1 MCFVNSMFLLPQKC
15 QRLGSRFLGS
25 VVRWVAEII
34 LRVVGFIEAF
44 VQSFISAPNTCVGPN
59 CDQKAGSKEQS
70 AKGVNAKPLGNMLVI
85 LLSIPIDILI
95 GDADVSCTQICPSIL
110 ARPKP
115 DACGCWNRSPAYAG
129 GANNALTGPYFP
141 LTSNYSACVDQLTFK
156 HVGQDFGNT
165 GACCVITN
173 PDLAMTLKSPLPVCQ
188 SPDDIAVVI
197 PTVNVTFNQLYNI
210 TTNIQNYNYSGTN
223 ISYTTPSYPGSCV
236 ALGACR
242 ADALP
247 SCANDPETPIG
258 LSAQFAGALDGLV
271 MGFLKYLRCLLS
283 NLLGCDGAGNNCTP
297 LGIIFYPAIL
307 IFSIS
312 WQILGGVIRFIASIL
327 IFVLS
332 LFTPPSGAACTCW
345 NAPQKDGF
353 NATAQRYWYQVAG
366 LCYKCTTL
374 GHDCN
379 VYPPVGTFVND
390 YCAAWLYPC
399 AKWCPYQQQLANPGF
414 TQAQSL
420 AACIAAYPN
429 FTHINNDLTAYEA
442 CTGYPISLQACDI
455 FSSDPA
461 RQSVCVNFFD
471 PTVAAFSM
479 GNTPVDQSIT
489 TKQGDVLPNTGT
501 GLCLNYRPRS
511 ATNDPSLLF
520 STPPTDFKVLDACPN
535 PHCQHNAPFHP
546 NQFCG
551 QSVKGF
557 WPCSG
562 AIGQPAEQFANY
574 YPGDPLVTCG
584 ALQLLSNFLDIWTA
598 FAAIFTTPLLISA
611 NTNGARSIPSIG
623 SAFSLFQKPERGRFV
638 GPVVRETRQRF
649 NKRFEGT
656 VYGLDNSGGT
666 NMIEALAEAV
676 YNYDSSDCYSDP
688 MACACRNFDISAH
701 CYIDANGQ
709 VAFGHAGRKRDGTNM
724 TINDL
729 NMMLHQE
736 MFTGNSVCDHT
747 IDQICQC
754 DWHTNVTEDRKNRYV
769 SCLDK
774 KIQGSRLQQIAD
786 VFPDD
791 IMYNSQAPLTLM
803 QNVFHTVRQGVSK
816 RAATRQQ
823 DSNTAREEME
833 IRFPRFNEQL
843 TKRMELA
850 HEILEA
856 DYGITPSS
864 MIYDAAIKA
873 DQVWFKYQ
881 TGFYNFALE
890 KTYEGIASGKA
901 ILPSTQEA
909 LADVGHAARDL
920 KNILLSQRYTHLYES
935 TKEAV
940 HVATR
945 HLNELVDTGIMESI
959 KSAYTRHIE
968 YRKKRVGR
976 VSDEKAEFAKR
987 SFFASPL
994 VQWYYATPR
1003 ESRIFTPFIDHMYR
1017 VVDFQRKHWQNST
1030 LNAFNADL
1038 KFWSLKDI
1046 FTTRWSKGPQWTPEK
1061 LANVERA
1068 KRVYYQV
1075 QERIWPGSTPAH
1087 LKERFLFLN
1096 NCVIVDKALNITLKV
1111 IDYCANEAMPNLNF
1125 TKKRA
1130 DGTLVGGE
1138 YFIPPLRAG

>member
-1 MCFVNSMFLLPQKC
+1 M
-15 QRLGSRFLGS
+15 
-25 VVRWVAEII
+25 
-34 LRVVGFIEAF
+34 
-44 VQSFISAPNTCVGPN
+44 
-59 CDQKAGSKEQS
+59 
-70 AKGVNAKPLGNMLVI
+70 
-85 LLSIPIDILI
+85 
-95 GDADVSCTQICPSIL
+95 
-110 ARPKP
+110 
-115 DACGCWNRSPAYAG
+115 
-129 GANNALTGPYFP
+129 
-141 LTSNYSACVDQLTFK
+141 
-156 HVGQDFGNT
+156 
-165 GACCVITN
+165 
-173 PDLAMTLKSPLPVCQ
+173 
-188 SPDDIAVVI
+188 
-197 PTVNVTFNQLYNI
+197 
-210 TTNIQNYNYSGTN
+210 
-223 ISYTTPSYPGSCV
+223 
-236 ALGACR
+236 
-242 ADALP
+242 
-247 SCANDPETPIG
+247 
-258 LSAQFAGALDGLV
+258 
-271 MGFLKYLRCLLS
+271 
-283 NLLGCDGAGNNCTP
+283 
-297 LGIIFYPAIL
+297 
-307 IFSIS
+307 
-312 WQILGGVIRFIASIL
+312 
-327 IFVLS
+327 
-332 LFTPPSGAACTCW
+332 
-345 NAPQKDGF
+345 
-353 NATAQRYWYQVAG
+353 
-366 LCYKCTTL
+366 
-374 GHDCN
+374 
-379 VYPPVGTFVND
+379 
-390 YCAAWLYPC
+390 
-399 AKWCPYQQQLANPGF
+399 
-414 TQAQSL
+414 
-420 AACIAAYPN
+420 
-429 FTHINNDLTAYEA
+429 
-442 CTGYPISLQACDI
+442 
-455 FSSDPA
+455 
-461 RQSVCVNFFD
+461 
-471 PTVAAFSM
+471 
-479 GNTPVDQSIT
+479 
-489 TKQGDVLPNTGT
+489 
-501 GLCLNYRPRS
+501 
-511 ATNDPSLLF
+511 
-520 STPPTDFKVLDACPN
+520 
-535 PHCQHNAPFHP
+535 
-546 NQFCG
+546 
-551 QSVKGF
+551 
-557 WPCSG
+557 
-562 AIGQPAEQFANY
+562 
-574 YPGDPLVTCG
+574 TCG
-584 ALQLLSNFLDIWTA
+584 ALQLLSNFLDIWSA
-598 FAAIFTTPLLISA
+598 LAAIFTTPLLISA

-747 IDQICQC
+747 VDQICHC

-803 QNVFHTVRQGVSK
+803 QNVFHTVRQGVNK

-945 HLNELVDTGIMESI
+945 HLNELVDTGIMESV

-1046 FTTRWSKGPQWTPEK
+1046 FITRWSKGPQWTPEK
-1061 LANVERA
+1061 VANVERA

-1075 QERIWPGSTPAH
+1075 Q
-1087 LKERFLFLN
+1087 
-1096 NCVIVDKALNITLKV
+1096 D
-1111 IDYCANEAMPNLNF
+1111 
-1125 TKKRA
+1125 
-1130 DGTLVGGE
+1130 
-1138 YFIPPLRAG
+1138 